1 MKNILGTQ
9 ENLTLKDENGVVRY
23 KFSKDLLG
31 EIWESKY
38 DGNGIRRNQYIK
50 LRNGYSYM
58 RTYNEKGKV
67 LSFENSNGYWIKYT
81 RDEEGNI
88 LTYKDSQGEYGIK
101 GKRKVTKE
109 EFENFV
115 NSTKEHTMAKHT

>member
-1 MKNILGTQ
+1 MKNIFGTE

-23 KFSKDLLG
+23 KFLKDNLG
-31 EIWESKY
+31 AIWKSEY
-38 DGNGIRRNQYIK
+38 DGNGIKRNQYIK

-58 RTYNEKGKV
+58 RTYNEKGKE

-88 LTYKDSQGEYGIK
+88 LTYKDSQGEYGIR

-115 NSTKEHTMAKHT
+115 NSTKKHGEIN